1 MTTTAYEP
9 VPVETIGSLSFEEYL
24 TLATPTTFGVA
35 PWPYEFAV
43 ILAGLCLVVAAI
55 VRTAGVMGERKRGQ
69 ERTGSAVGSVL
80 STATVFG
87 VLGSLPGALILF
99 VLMLAHEDG
108 DRKFTGRSLAVVEQE
123 YGLPPKT
130 LDAISDD
137 LRAKRSGSLV
147 TSSYQRLVVGDLVFE
162 PDQWGIQTFTDGPSR
177 AIGGPGMFQSDKKSH
192 ITSVRVVIVEGNRM
206 VDLRE
211 VLARQAPS

>member
-24 TLATPTTFGVA
+24 TLGA
-35 PWPYEFAV
+35 PWLPGFAV
-43 ILAGLCLVVAAI
+43 ALAGLCFVTAAV
-55 VRTAGVMGERKRGQ
+55 VRTAGVMSERKRGQ
-69 ERTGSAVGSVL
+69 EQAGSAVGSVL

-87 VLGSLPGALILF
+87 VLGSLPGVLIMF
-99 VLMLAHEDG
+99 GLMLAHDDG
-108 DRKFTGRSLAVVEQE
+108 DRTFTGRSLAVVEQE

-137 LRAKRSGSLV
+137 LRAKRSSSLV

-162 PDQWGIQTFTDGPSR
+162 PDQWGIQTFTDGPPR
-177 AIGGPGMFQSDKKSH
+177 AIGGPGMFQSDKQSH

-211 VLARQAPS
+211 VLDGLASS